1 MEENLRCDQACL
13 NERILRYRVS
23 PSLRVTHCGQE
34 HLMSL
39 SNEEAHSLVDACAL
53 LLLAAQSVP
62 GCQLKPEMARVLSTV
77 YEQFSGH
84 MV

>member
-1 MEENLRCDQACL
+1 MRTVRVACATG
-13 NERILRYRVS
+13 RSSV
-23 PSLRVTHCGQE
+23 LRVTHCEQE
-34 HLMSL
+34 HLISL
-39 SNEEAHSLVDACAL
+39 SSNEASALVDACAL

-62 GCQLKPEMARVLSTV
+62 GCQLKPEMAGVLATV